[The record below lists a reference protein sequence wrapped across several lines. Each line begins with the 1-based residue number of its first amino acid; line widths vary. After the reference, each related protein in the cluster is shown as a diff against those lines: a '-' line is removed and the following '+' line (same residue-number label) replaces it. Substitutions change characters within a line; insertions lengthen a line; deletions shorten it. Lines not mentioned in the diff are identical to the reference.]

1 MLRFE
6 RGHLE
11 RRGIKI
17 ALAVEG
23 TQGGIDLALQ
33 KRHQTFGGVFI
44 SRLGPVEL
52 IVGLL
57 HVGVVAMVDQ
67 IFFGR
72 DVVVQAGFGEAKS
85 AGHIGQSSGACP
97 LGVEQFRRTG
107 QYGRALGL
115 ALQAR
120 LKGERFVGVEVSKIS
135 FGNAGP
141 GRAILKIR

>member
-33 KRHQTFGGVFI
+33 KRHQTFGGVFM

-52 IVGLL
+52 IVGLP
-57 HVGVVAMVDQ
+57 HIGVVALVDQ

-72 DVVVQAGFGEAKS
+72 DVVVQAGFGEAQS
-85 AGHIGQSSGACP
+85 AGHIGQGSGACP

-107 QYGRALGL
+107 QHGRALGL
-115 ALQAR
+115 TLQATT
-120 LKGERFVGVEVSKIS
+120 E
-135 FGNAGP
+135 
-141 GRAILKIR
+141 GRAICGGRGVQNILE